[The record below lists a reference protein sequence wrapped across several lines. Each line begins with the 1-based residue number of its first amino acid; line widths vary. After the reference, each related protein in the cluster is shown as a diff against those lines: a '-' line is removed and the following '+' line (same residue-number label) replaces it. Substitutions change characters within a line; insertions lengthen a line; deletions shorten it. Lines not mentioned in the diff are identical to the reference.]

1 MEAYNSIPIL
11 IYGLNSAVPAY
22 VFTHSMKMVFFSKED
37 NFITPIAEKAT
48 HCAHVESLQRY
59 YLLYTHVYPY
69 IFVFQI
75 VKIRSSRPRQA
86 SPSQMKPSLMAF

>member
-1 MEAYNSIPIL
+1 MEAGNPIPFF
-11 IYGLNSAVPAY
+11 IYGLNSAVPTY
-22 VFTHSMKMVFFSKED
+22 VFTHTMKMVFFSKED
-37 NFITPIAEKAT
+37 FITPIAEKAT

-75 VKIRSSRPRQA
+75 VKIRSSRSRPRQA
-86 SPSQMKPSLMAF
+86 SPPQAR